1 MDDYQIFDGDGFRRL
16 FEEADLENLDSLSNQ
31 LPAITEDRQID
42 ERMRQIAIERGYH
55 RRPMPTD
62 VSKLVLVEGDRH
74 RLQPKAAKAYL
85 DLKDA
90 AMAAGLRISLTS
102 AYRDYDYQRPLFLRK
117 LASNYADDHVF
128 ECLKAVAI
136 PGYSKHHTG
145 YTVDLAE
152 GEYILEKFTESESYK
167 WLTADNFKNAKRHG
181 WIPSYPP
188 DAEKQGPDPEPWEF
202 VYVGQKYLETNNP

>member
-102 AYRDYDYQRPLFLRK
+102 AYRNYDYQRPLFLRK

-152 GEYILEKFTESESYK
+152 GQHTFVAFAGTVSYK
-167 WLTADNFKNAKRHG
+167 WLSANNYENAKRYG

-202 VYVGQKYLETNNP
+202 VYVGQKYLETNSP